1 MTYQHGLRMMVA
13 AALMT
18 AAPAVWAGQAPQSY
32 GDVLSTV
39 YEAYQ
44 RIIAV
49 KDACSETFKESAA
62 ANNTAYVDWRT
73 RHKAFVDEL
82 EARFDGLIR
91 GVSKDEQDYTRN
103 YGKYRGAVLLE
114 QREHKRWLQS
124 QPREDV
130 QRLCQDLPAYLKGP
144 ESDLGAIFAQEMQV
158 MRAQRPLK
166 PAAAAPAGK

>member
-1 MTYQHGLRMMVA
+1 MRYRNRLRMVMA
-13 AALMT
+13 AVLM
-18 AAPAVWAGQAPQSY
+18 AAMAGASAAQAPQTY
-32 GDVLSTV
+32 GNILSTV

-49 KDACSETFKESAA
+49 KDACSETFKEAA
-62 ANNTAYVDWRT
+62 VVNHTAYLDWRT
-73 RHKAFVDEL
+73 RHKVFVDEL

-114 QREHKRWLQS
+114 QREHKRWLLS
-124 QPREDV
+124 QPREDM
-130 QRLCQDLPAYLKGP
+130 QRLCQELPAYLKGP
-144 ESDLGAIFAQEMQV
+144 ESDLGTIFAAEMK
-158 MRAQRPLK
+158 MLRSQRPLK